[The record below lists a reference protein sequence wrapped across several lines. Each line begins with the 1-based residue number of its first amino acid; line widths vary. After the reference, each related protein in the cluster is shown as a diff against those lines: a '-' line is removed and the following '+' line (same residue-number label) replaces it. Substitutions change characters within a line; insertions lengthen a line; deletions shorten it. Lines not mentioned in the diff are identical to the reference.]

1 MAYVHPDG
9 VPDLAQDGVHI
20 VLLGDST
27 LDNGRYLNL
36 ARGELSVERQL
47 AKRCAERGWEMTVL
61 AQDGSML
68 EDVRQRQLPL
78 IPECTTHVIMS
89 ASGNDL
95 LSLLNQM
102 VVSNFTLSSM
112 YGAIG
117 AGMRRVAETYHDIL
131 KSLKSM
137 GVHLACCTVYQPNFN
152 HLLFKALVV
161 FSLGLHN
168 SRIKESS
175 TELDCSVI
183 DLASLFDTGDDFAN
197 PLELS
202 TRGGSKV
209 VGNIASFVE
218 DHPITMLRRWKQNQ
232 HNVFTEDDNY
242 TPVGGDGFL
251 PPMRC
256 CATRAPRRKIYDSK
270 KIANAL
276 DKDLA
281 LNGAELGPAME
292 FSQAQQ
298 PWREM

>member
-1 MAYVHPDG
+1 MASLEG
-9 VPDLAQDGVHI
+9 VPDVGGENVHI

-47 AKRCAERGWEMTVL
+47 LKRCTDYGWEMTVL

-68 EDVRQRQLPL
+68 EDVRQRQLLL
-78 IPECTTHVIMS
+78 IPPDATHVVMS

-102 VVSNFTLSSM
+102 VVANFTLSSM

-117 AGMRRVAETYHDIL
+117 SGLKQVAETYHAIL
-131 KSLKSM
+131 KSLKDK
-137 GVHLACCTVYQPNFN
+137 GVHLACCTVYRPNFN
-152 HLLFKALVV
+152 HMLFKTLAV

-168 SRIKESS
+168 SRIHESS
-175 TELDCSVI
+175 VDLDCSVI
-183 DLASLFDTGDDFAN
+183 DLASLFDCNEDFAN

-209 VGNIASFVE
+209 VENIVTFVH
-218 DHPITMLRRWKQNQ
+218 DHPISMLRRWKNANS
-232 HNVFTEDDNY
+232 HFTEEDSWAPAAHD
-242 TPVGGDGFL
+242 GGFL
-251 PPMRC
+251 IPMRC
-256 CATRAPRRKIYDSK
+256 CATRAPHRKVYASK
-270 KIANAL
+270 RVAKGLDQPDEAFVGGPLEPAL
-276 DKDLA
+276 
-281 LNGAELGPAME
+281 E